1 MQNYDN
7 QKDELPQRS
16 VRNESRGS
24 IRNFVKPIWNVL
36 YFKVSSAGKQTRR
49 CFNTLC
55 TSDFQSKISQDA
67 MDCLNRHPSVGHAIK
82 TTVKFAA
89 MFILC
94 GVAIEFFH
102 HLRPIYW
109 MVVNF
114 FISALNL
121 GAGMGFVV
129 VCFFCSCLYASLHF
143 LLIFTIRL
151 TSGIFAIIGA
161 FFIILW
167 ALLKFLVKCLSG
179 VVSILLLG
187 VWALDERKRLSKSK
201 RNERKQKPHTST
213 GKYVYLCLRKT
224 K

>member
-1 MQNYDN
+1 MNFYEIQRYLQTFQPFSRKSYCATSKTSSPKDNRDCLGDLTKRSADIYCGMQNYDN
-7 QKDELPQRS
+7 QEDELPQRS
-16 VRNESRGS
+16 VRNESSGS
-24 IRNFVKPIWNVL
+24 IRNSVKPIWNVL

-55 TSDFQSKISQDA
+55 TADFQSKISQDA
-67 MDCLNRHPSVGHAIK
+67 MDCLNRHSSVGHAIK

-121 GAGMGFVV
+121 GAGMVFAV

-167 ALLKFLVKCLSG
+167 AL
-179 VVSILLLG
+179 
-187 VWALDERKRLSKSK
+187 
-201 RNERKQKPHTST
+201 
-213 GKYVYLCLRKT
+213 
-224 K
+224 